1 MEPIIFN
8 DWEDMTQNTTINT
21 LEPVV
26 PAGEAG
32 EDGNSTS
39 SPPRCDPL
47 KRWCFTYNNPN
58 LGFMDIFMNHYRVI
72 KYVFQLEVGASGTE
86 HFQGVVEFDCKVRP
100 CSVFG
105 AEWSAIHWE
114 SCRNWDASVIYCQKK
129 ESRKRGPWLKGVSR
143 NEQTKILKFSELR
156 NWQRE
161 IVDIVEREPDERTI
175 HWFWESKGGI
185 GKSTFCK
192 FLCARYD
199 SMLLTGKA
207 NDMKYAIIQ
216 RGSFPNVV
224 IIDCPRSMKD
234 YISYPGIEEV
244 KNGMFFCGKYESK
257 QIIGNCPHVIIFA
270 NFEPNLEMLSLD
282 RWQIRELA

>member
-1 MEPIIFN
+1 MEPVIID
-8 DWEDMTQNTTINT
+8 DWDNFTRNNEVNT

-26 PAGEAG
+26 PAGVG
-32 EDGNSTS
+32 GLDGNTKTST
-39 SPPRCDPL
+39 PRVSPL
-47 KRWCFTYNNPN
+47 KKWCFTYNNPD
-58 LGFMDIFMNHYRVI
+58 LGFMDIFMNHYRVM
-72 KYVFQLEVGASGTE
+72 KYVFQLEVGDSGTE

-105 AEWSAIHWE
+105 EQWAGIHWE

-129 ESRKRGPWLKGVSR
+129 EGRKRGPWLKGVSR
-143 NEQTKILKFSELR
+143 CEPCKILKFENLR
-156 NWQRE
+156 PWQE
-161 IVDIVEREPDERTI
+161 DIVNIIEQEPDERTI
-175 HWFWESKGGI
+175 HWFWEANGGI

-199 SMLLTGKA
+199 AMLLTGKA

-216 RGSFPNVV
+216 RGSFPNIVL
-224 IIDCPRSMKD
+224 IDCPRSMKD

-257 QIIGNCPHVIIFA
+257 QIIGNCPHVIVFA
-270 NFEPNLEMLSLD
+270 NFEPNLSMLSLD
-282 RWQIRELA
+282 RWKIKELA